1 MQQTKVRYYT
11 ATTLDGFLAD
21 EQHSLEWLF
30 EVKREEE
37 SSDFMTS
44 LGAFVMGRN
53 TFDWIVQHEKLGEHP
68 EKWREW
74 HGDLPCWVFTNRELV
89 IPAGANIKPVQGP
102 VKPVYEAMVA
112 AAQGKDIWMAG
123 GGELAARFAD
133 EGLLDELTLHIA
145 PVTLGKG
152 APLLPRRI
160 LSSRLQLID
169 VRQNGQFI
177 DARYRLSPPP

>member
-1 MQQTKVRYYT
+1 M
-11 ATTLDGFLAD
+11 
-21 EQHSLEWLF
+21 
-30 EVKREEE
+30 
-37 SSDFMTS
+37 
-44 LGAFVMGRN
+44 
-53 TFDWIVQHEKLGEHP
+53 
-68 EKWREW
+68 
-74 HGDLPCWVFTNRELV
+74 
-89 IPAGANIKPVQGP
+89 
-102 VKPVYEAMVA
+102 AMVA